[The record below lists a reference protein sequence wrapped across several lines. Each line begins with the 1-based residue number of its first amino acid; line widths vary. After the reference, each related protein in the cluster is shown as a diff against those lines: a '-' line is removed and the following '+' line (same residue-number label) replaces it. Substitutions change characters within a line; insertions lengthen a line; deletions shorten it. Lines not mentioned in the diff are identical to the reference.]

1 MSRTQLLIA
10 AGILVA
16 AGALAVLMVNLR
28 PEPPRAGPSRMAPA
42 VGTARAERY
51 TGPLTVV
58 GSGTVRPRAQIEL
71 APQVGGNVVWV
82 SPSLVSG
89 GRIREGEVLLRIEE
103 DDYRN
108 AVEQARA
115 QVAQEQVA
123 VLQAEEEARI
133 ARREY
138 RQFVE
143 RRGGDSL
150 PAVAA
155 DSLPGVDPDS
165 AAQASGLVFR
175 EPQLEAA
182 RASLDRARAQ
192 LADAELALGR
202 TVVRA
207 PFDGVVRTEDVDAG
221 AFRAAGQTVATLYA
235 SDAVEVVVP
244 LTDEEAAL
252 LPDLWELQADDGE
265 STLPAE
271 VVALYGR
278 DRFAWDGYVHRVEA
292 ALDETSRT
300 LDVVVRVPDP
310 FRTGRPVDSTV
321 METPPPLLVGQFA
334 DVRFEGRS
342 GTWVEIPRRAL
353 RTDNEVWTVEDGLVR
368 IVPVRLVQRVENRVQ
383 VVGDISDGTPVIT
396 DGVDVVTNG
405 MAVRLRSAAPGGPPA
420 EGSADRSVAATPTPG
435 GEGP

>member
-16 AGALAVLMVNLR
+16 AGALAVLMVSLR

-42 VGTARAERY
+42 VGTAAAQRY
-51 TGPLTVV
+51 TGPLTVL
-58 GSGTVRPRAQIEL
+58 GSGTVRPRAEIEL
-71 APQVGGNVVWV
+71 APQVGGKVVWV

-103 DDYRN
+103 DDYQN

-150 PAVAA
+150 PAAA
-155 DSLPGVDPDS
+155 PDAFPGVDPDS

-192 LADAELALGR
+192 LADAELALQR
-202 TVVRA
+202 TVLRA
-207 PFDGVVRTEDVDAG
+207 PFDGVVRSEAVDAG

-252 LPDLWELQADDGE
+252 LPDLWELRADEGE
-265 STLPAE
+265 STLPAR

-278 DRFAWDGYVHRVEA
+278 DRFAWGGYVHRVEA

-310 FRTGRPVDSTV
+310 FRTGRPLDSTV
-321 METPPPLLVGQFA
+321 VDTPPPLLVGQFA
-334 DVRFEGRS
+334 DVEFEGRR

-368 IVPVRLVQRVENRVQ
+368 IVQVRLVQRVENRVQ
-383 VVGDISDGTPVIT
+383 VVGDIPDGTPVIT
-396 DGVDVVTNG
+396 DGVDVATDG
-405 MAVRLRSAAPGGPPA
+405 MAVRLRSAGGDAPVAGPGDA
-420 EGSADRSVAATPTPG
+420 SAAATPTA
-435 GEGP
+435 GEEGA